1 MRDFEGN
8 RVAQEYIT
16 APCGNTA
23 EFDEGSGYAYRCM
36 SCGAVVG
43 SIGMPEEC
51 ADIVK
56 RNEMWKILKS

>member
-8 RVAQEYIT
+8 VVKQVYVE
-16 APCGNTA
+16 APCGNLA
-23 EFDEGSGYAYRCM
+23 EFDEGSGYAYRCLT
-36 SCGAVVG
+36 CGAVLG
-43 SIGMPEEC
+43 SIAMPKEC